1 MEDGGAT
8 LQGLVEGSKE
18 TTENTDNKQEKEDRK
33 TEKTEETKE
42 PRDNVVRVTCGCSEQ
57 RTMTAQAP
65 VVRVHQR
72 AAAREEKYSSR
83 KTRVQ
88 RGVGGRP
95 SLTRR
100 LKGEVQDEE
109 V

>member
-1 MEDGGAT
+1 
-8 LQGLVEGSKE
+8 
-18 TTENTDNKQEKEDRK
+18 
-33 TEKTEETKE
+33 
-42 PRDNVVRVTCGCSEQ
+42 
-57 RTMTAQAP
+57 MTAQAP